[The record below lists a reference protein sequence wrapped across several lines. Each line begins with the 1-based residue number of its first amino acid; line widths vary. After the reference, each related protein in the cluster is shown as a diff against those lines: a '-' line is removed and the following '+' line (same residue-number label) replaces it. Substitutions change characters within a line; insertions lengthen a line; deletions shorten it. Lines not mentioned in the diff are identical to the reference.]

1 MYLPY
6 QAVLTG
12 AAWLLQEVK
21 LLERI
26 ELACEEQLAATFENY
41 SSLSE
46 DSPSGLAEN
55 GAPTPEQPAPALRP
69 AVGLCSKRH
78 QPHLHCNACIWI
90 PSEIA
95 VWRFLVVANGKQFCR
110 SQPCKLVLK
119 VLATTCAAEAM
130 QLARSLLQ
138 YEDHV
143 MDPISLGLK
152 PN

>member
-1 MYLPY
+1 M
-6 QAVLTG
+6 LTG

-69 AVGLCSKRH
+69 AVGLCSKPQQPVYTAMQAHACHWKLQAGDLPYGQRTK
-78 QPHLHCNACIWI
+78 PHLACPGSSCYII
-90 PSEIA
+90 C
-95 VWRFLVVANGKQFCR
+95 FLHPLVLLKPCSMLLIFCR
-110 SQPCKLVLK
+110 I
-119 VLATTCAAEAM
+119 ADM
-130 QLARSLLQ
+130 
-138 YEDHV
+138 
-143 MDPISLGLK
+143 
-152 PN
+152 